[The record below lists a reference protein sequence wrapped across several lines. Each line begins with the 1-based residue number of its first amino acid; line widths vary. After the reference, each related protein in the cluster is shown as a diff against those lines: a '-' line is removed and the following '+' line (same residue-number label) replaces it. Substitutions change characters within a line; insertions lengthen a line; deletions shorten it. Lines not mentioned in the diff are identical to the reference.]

1 MEVVNRLSNR
11 EAIDRIAS
19 ENRYEL
25 STQRKLKVGD
35 TITRI
40 IDMWDPTHFIFE
52 LLQNADDVEATVVNY
67 YIDDTGVIFTH
78 NGKDFEEKE
87 VEALCSISHST
98 KNIITQIGF
107 MGMGFKSV
115 FKITDNPQIISE
127 KFRFHFSKEGY
138 NSDNDGWVFIPK
150 WGEILQNNV
159 KFIDGFTN
167 FILPFKTDLDNE
179 VKEDIKI
186 FLNRIEPISIAF
198 LRHITNINIYFNGSL
213 KYKINKKDSSIVFNQ
228 NEISFKSFINHISI
242 PDSLKKLEKIKKKE
256 RDKVKEVPIILAFLF
271 DKNRKLITQPMPFYA
286 FLPTEEKTGLKFILQ
301 TDFILNSKRT
311 SLDKEILQ
319 WNTWLIKCAQ
329 RILWE
334 AIEFF
339 KLEQNLKYDFYSI
352 LPDGSDNK
360 LIKDHFIEHFIN
372 EGKNKE
378 FILTSDDQWKKPT
391 EVIWASPDFQN
402 LVNVDDLSKV
412 TNIIGSTQ
420 FYVHPKIKIDKSLR
434 SKLNILELDESKEYS
449 IILELV
455 KDEEWLKL
463 KSSKWLNLF
472 YEFLYNRLLNE
483 DQTKRWKEIWTKKT
497 ELGKQK
503 IVIDTKGLLQKPFR
517 VLFKPFNENY
527 DNIIGIPDIKFTDIA
542 ESSNSTKLLHELG
555 VKSFDAETVIEK
567 ILYSYESDKWNEWN
581 DNEKTCSNK
590 FIEAWL
596 IKNKIKNKIDIPK
609 NSIIKREKLGSI
621 RLLCENGKWEKAKV
635 CYIAEEELRKILPY
649 ALFLKDS
656 TEYSNE
662 FLNYIGVESNP
673 RIIKR
678 GFHLSSDKDITPQ
691 WEMYWNWIRK
701 ERVAFGGDKVEVCS
715 IDGFD
720 KAIELENKDSIKIYL
735 KFFINNWEDYKVS
748 LKCKYNYSDKK
759 DYITKDVSSNF
770 AFLLK
775 ESKWL
780 PSKDGLVKPTKTVYI
795 PNEQI
800 KKIGEDLLVYLD
812 VDDNLIDK
820 GKDFFKEIGIIIEFT
835 LDTLIPLLNVIKDRA
850 EVGNKI
856 DVSEQSRNQYI
867 EKVKR
872 ILSNIYYEIYRKS
885 NLEENSNYKK
895 YAKDFKDLYLLDTNS
910 NFVSVEKLY
919 WNDDFKLGK
928 IFEKEANV
936 KFVWMPANINYQ
948 SDLCRFFRI
957 EKITEKVEITVKEP
971 QEKEYDPELTST
983 LRTKALFLQSLLYS
997 TSKDTKSHTFF
1008 NDIEVYTISETEK
1021 TYELNSIKKTI
1032 VDDLVSCDKKNRKIY
1047 IKKGYKYWD
1056 LALELTSTFRIDQSN
1071 ALFIV
1076 YILEKPD
1083 KEVRDIFEKMNK
1095 PIIGTFQPQGKD
1107 KEDTIQEEGKKEPQ
1121 EKPPEISKPPES
1133 QEQPPE
1139 ISKPPESQEQPPE
1152 ISKPPESQEQPPE
1165 ISKLPES
1172 QEQPPEISKPIDM
1185 PPSLPLKVITQ
1196 QQIRNSELAKWVK
1209 KNYGYHCQICLA
1221 IEKPEFLSYK
1231 KSYSGR
1237 ISNRKAVM
1245 RGHHIK
1251 RLGKDKGHDHSGN
1264 YLSLCHDHHMLIH
1277 RIGFTLE
1284 DLQSAINNNQG
1295 KFVIEWPNGE
1305 KVEWF
1310 LITFVTKFKEDVSAI
1325 KLVITPIHMQEIKKY
1340 IAYLNKD
1347 H

>member
-1 MEVVNRLSNR
+1 LTPAQLN
-11 EAIDRIAS
+11 
-19 ENRYEL
+19 
-25 STQRKLKVGD
+25 VGD
-35 TITRI
+35 AITRI
-40 IDMWDPTHFIFE
+40 IDIWDPTHFIFE

-78 NGKDFEEKE
+78 NGKNFEEKE

-138 NSDNDGWVFIPK
+138 DSDNDGWVFIPK

-159 KFIDGFTN
+159 KYIDGFTN

-198 LRHITNINIYFNGSL
+198 LRHITNINIYFNGTL
-213 KYKINKKDSSIVFNQ
+213 KYKINKNGSSIALNQ
-228 NEISFKSFINHISI
+228 NEISFQSFIKHISI
-242 PDSLKKLEKIKKKE
+242 PDSLKKQEKIKQKR

-271 DKNRKLITQPMPFYA
+271 NKNGKFITQYRPFYA
-286 FLPTEEKTGLKFILQ
+286 FLPTEENTGLKFILQ

-311 SLDKEILQ
+311 SLDKEILK
-319 WNTWLIKCAQ
+319 WNAWLIECAQ
-329 RILWE
+329 PILWE
-334 AIEFF
+334 AIQFF
-339 KLEQNLKYDFYSI
+339 KSDQNLKYDFYSI
-352 LPDGSDNK
+352 LPDMSDNK

-378 FILTSDDQWKKPT
+378 FILTSDDQWKKPH

-402 LVNVDDLSKV
+402 LINVNDFSKV
-412 TNIIGSTQ
+412 TNIIGSAQ
-420 FYVHPKIKIDKSLR
+420 YYVHPKIKIDKSLR

-463 KSSKWLNLF
+463 KSSKWLNLM
-472 YEFLYNRLLNE
+472 YEFLYDRLLNDDQTK
-483 DQTKRWKEIWTKKT
+483 DQTKRWKKETWTKKQN
-497 ELGKQK
+497 LGNLK
-503 IVIDTKGLLQKPFR
+503 IVLDTKGLLQKPFR
-517 VLFKPFNENY
+517 VLFKPFNENF

-567 ILYSYESDKWNEWN
+567 ILYGYESDKWNEWN
-581 DNEKTCSNK
+581 DGEKTCSNK

-596 IKNKIKNKIDIPK
+596 IKNKIKNKIEIPK
-609 NSIIKREKLGSI
+609 NSIIKKEKLGSI
-621 RLLCENGKWEKAKV
+621 RLLCENGKWEKANG
-635 CYIAEEELRKILPY
+635 CYIADEKLRNILPK

-656 TEYSNE
+656 TEYSIE
-662 FLNYIGVESNP
+662 FLNYIGVESKP
-673 RIIKR
+673 RIIKN
-678 GFHLSSDKDITPQ
+678 GIYLSSDKNVTPH
-691 WEMYWNWIRK
+691 WEKYWNWIRN
-701 ERVAFGGDKVEVCS
+701 ERVTFVGDKVEVCS

-720 KAIELENKDSIKIYL
+720 KAIELENNESLKIYL
-735 KFFINNWEDYKVS
+735 KFFINNWDDYKAS
-748 LKCKYNYSDKK
+748 IKCYYSDKK
-759 DYITKDVSSNF
+759 VYVTKNVSSYF

-780 PSKDGLVKPTKTVYI
+780 PSKAGLVKPTKTVYI

-800 KKIGEDLLVYLD
+800 KRIGEDLLVYLE

-835 LDTLIPLLNVIKDRA
+835 LDSLVPLLNVIKDKA
-850 EVGNKI
+850 EVDTKI
-856 DVSEQSRNQYI
+856 DVSEQSRNQYMD
-867 EKVKR
+867 KVKR
-872 ILSNIYYEIYRKS
+872 ILLNIYYEIYRKS

-928 IFEKEANV
+928 IFENEVNV

-957 EKITEKVEITVKEP
+957 EKISEKVEITVKEP
-971 QEKEYDPELTST
+971 KEKEYDPELTST

-997 TSKDTKSHTFF
+997 TSKDTRSHTFF
-1008 NDIEVYTISETEK
+1008 DDIEVYTISETEK
-1021 TYELNSIKKTI
+1021 TYELNSIKRTI

-1056 LALELTSTFRIDQSN
+1056 LALELTSIFRIDQSN

-1083 KEVRDIFEKMNK
+1083 TEVRDIFEKMNK
-1095 PIIGTFQPQGKD
+1095 PIIGTFQPQVNYRRLKAGG
-1107 KEDTIQEEGKKEPQ
+1107 I
-1121 EKPPEISKPPES
+1121 
-1133 QEQPPE
+1133 
-1139 ISKPPESQEQPPE
+1139 
-1152 ISKPPESQEQPPE
+1152 
-1165 ISKLPES
+1165 
-1172 QEQPPEISKPIDM
+1172 
-1185 PPSLPLKVITQ
+1185 PLHRIP
-1196 QQIRNSELAKWVK
+1196 
-1209 KNYGYHCQICLA
+1209 
-1221 IEKPEFLSYK
+1221 IEK
-1231 KSYSGR
+1231 
-1237 ISNRKAVM
+1237 
-1245 RGHHIK
+1245 
-1251 RLGKDKGHDHSGN
+1251 
-1264 YLSLCHDHHMLIH
+1264 
-1277 RIGFTLE
+1277 T
-1284 DLQSAINNNQG
+1284 
-1295 KFVIEWPNGE
+1295 
-1305 KVEWF
+1305 
-1310 LITFVTKFKEDVSAI
+1310 
-1325 KLVITPIHMQEIKKY
+1325 
-1340 IAYLNKD
+1340 
-1347 H
+1347 